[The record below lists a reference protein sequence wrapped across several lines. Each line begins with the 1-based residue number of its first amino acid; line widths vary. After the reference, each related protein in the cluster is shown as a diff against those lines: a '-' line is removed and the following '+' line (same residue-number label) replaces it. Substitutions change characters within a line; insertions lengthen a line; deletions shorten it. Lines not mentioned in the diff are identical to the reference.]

1 MIACRIKLSKTVT
14 SIYFLEIGMPATDT
28 QTAAPLTILKEEE
41 NLFRAAVRD
50 FAEESIAPFV
60 ASMDENGRLEP
71 TLLPKL
77 FDLGLMGIEIPEA
90 YGGPG
95 GSFFMSC
102 LAIEELSRVD
112 AAVAVVVDVHN
123 TLVTN
128 AILRWGTA
136 EQHAAFLPMLAKRAI
151 ASYSLSE
158 ADAGSDAFALQAR
171 ATRQGDQY
179 LLNGRKLWT
188 SNAREADL
196 FIIFANVDPALGH
209 KGITAFL
216 VERDTSGLQVG
227 KSEKKLG
234 IRASSTCELLLENCV
249 VPAANVLGKVGEGYK
264 VAIEALNE
272 GRIGIGAQMVGVAA
286 GALQAAIGYAKTRQ
300 QFGKPISSFQAMQFQ
315 LAEMA
320 TELEAARLMV
330 YNAARLKDAG
340 EPFLME
346 AAMTKYFTAQM
357 AERVTSKA
365 LEVFGGIGYTKEAPV
380 EKFFR
385 DAKIGK
391 IYEGTSF
398 IQLQTIAKQLLT
410 D

>member
-1 MIACRIKLSKTVT
+1 
-14 SIYFLEIGMPATDT
+14 MPATDT
-28 QTAAPLTILKEEE
+28 QTVTPLTMLKEEE
-41 NLFRAAVRD
+41 TLFRTAVRD
-50 FAEESIAPFV
+50 FAEEAIAPFV

-71 TLLPKL
+71 ALLPKL

-95 GSFFMSC
+95 GTFFMSC
-102 LAIEELSRVD
+102 LAIEELSRID

-128 AILRWGTA
+128 AVLRWGTA
-136 EQHAAFLPMLAKRAI
+136 EQRAAFLPMLAKHAI

-216 VERDTSGLQVG
+216 VERDNPGLEVG

-234 IRASSTCELLLENCV
+234 IRASSTCELLLENCA
-249 VPAANVLGKVGEGYK
+249 VPAANVLGKVDEGYK
-264 VAIEALNE
+264 VAIETLNE
-272 GRIGIGAQMVGVAA
+272 GRIGIGAQMVGIAA
-286 GALQAAIGYAKTRQ
+286 GALQAAIGYAKSRQ
-300 QFGKPISSFQAMQFQ
+300 QFGKPISAFQAMQFQ

-320 TELEAARLMV
+320 TEIEAARLMV

-340 EPFLME
+340 EPFLVE

-365 LEVFGGIGYTKEAPV
+365 VEVFGGIGYTREAPV
-380 EKFFR
+380 EKYFR

-398 IQLQTIAKQLLT
+398 IQLQTIAKQLLA